1 MKILKQ
7 KRQQPGLLLGC
18 LLLILFFSQLVD
30 ARASDQVPEQKPTF
44 ANEVLK
50 GDFNAM
56 VERRQVRALVTYSKT
71 FYFHDKGRQKGLI
84 YEELMQF
91 EKFINKKLNKKN
103 LKVNVIFIPAA
114 RDRLL
119 PDLLAGRGDIAAA
132 NLTITPER
140 QEQVDF
146 SNPLL
151 TGVKELVVS
160 SPCSP
165 KIVSLE
171 DLSGKEIHVRE
182 SSSYYQSL
190 QRLNARF
197 KEEGKRAVRIVAAD
211 ENLEDEDL
219 LEMLNAGLIP
229 LIVVDSHKAKFW
241 DQIFGYIT
249 VHEDVA
255 VASES
260 DIAWAFRKDS
270 PELKA
275 VVNEYVE
282 QNKAGTLIGNILF
295 KRYLKS
301 TAFIKNS
308 TSEVEIEKFRKTI
321 DLFKKYAGQYGFDY
335 LMITAQAYQE
345 SQIDQSKKSPAGAIG
360 VMQVLPSTAADKNV
374 NIPGIHELENNIN
387 AGTKYMRFI
396 SDRYFAD
403 DSIDQQNRLL
413 LSFASYNA
421 GPAKIAKFRKE
432 AEEQGLDPNKWFQN
446 VELVAAK
453 RIGRETVQYV
463 SNIYK
468 YWIAYSMVVEREKMH
483 KAASGELDGS

>member
-1 MKILKQ
+1 MI
-7 KRQQPGLLLGC
+7 GF
-18 LLLILFFSQLVD
+18 LLLILFFYQPVE
-30 ARASDQVPEQKPTF
+30 ARASDQITEQKPIF
-44 ANEVLK
+44 AEEIWK
-50 GDFNAM
+50 GDFKAM
-56 VERRQVRALVTYSKT
+56 VTRRQVRVLVAYSKT
-71 FYFHDKGRQKGLI
+71 FYFLDKGQQKGLI
-84 YEELMQF
+84 YEEMMQF
-91 EKFINKKLNKKN
+91 EKFINKKLNNKN
-103 LKVNVIFIPAA
+103 LSVNVIFIPVA

-119 PDLLAGRGDIAAA
+119 PDLLAGRGDIASA
-132 NLTITPER
+132 NLTIIPER

-146 SNPLL
+146 SDPLL

-160 SPCSP
+160 GPYSP
-165 KIVSLE
+165 KIVSIE

-197 KEEGKRAVRIVAAD
+197 KEEGKSAVRIVAAD

-219 LEMLNAGLIP
+219 LEMLNAGLIT
-229 LIVVDSHKAKFW
+229 LVVVDSHKARFW

-249 VHEDVA
+249 VHEGVA
-255 VASES
+255 VDSES

-275 VVNEYVE
+275 MVNEFVM

-295 KRYLKS
+295 QRYLKS
-301 TAFIKNS
+301 TAYIKNS

-321 DLFKKYAGQYGFDY
+321 DLFKNYAGQYGFDY

-345 SQIDQSKKSPAGAIG
+345 SQIDQNKTSPDGAIG

-374 NIPGIHELENNIN
+374 NIPDIHKLENNIH
-387 AGTKYMRFI
+387 AGTKYLRFI

-403 DSIDQQNRLL
+403 DSIDPQNRLL

-421 GPAKIAKFRKE
+421 GPVKIVRLRKE
-432 AEEQGLDPNKWFQN
+432 AEEQGLDPNKWFHN

-468 YWIAYSMVVEREKMH
+468 YWIAYSMVLEREKVRTT
-483 KAASGELDGS
+483 ASGG

>member
-1 MKILKQ
+1 M
-7 KRQQPGLLLGC
+7 
-18 LLLILFFSQLVD
+18 
-30 ARASDQVPEQKPTF
+30 ARASDQIIEQKPVF
-44 ANEVLK
+44 AEEIWK
-50 GDFNAM
+50 GDFKAM
-56 VERRQVRALVTYSKT
+56 VERRQVRALVAYSKT
-71 FYFHDKGRQKGLI
+71 FYFLDKGQQKGLI

-91 EKFINKKLNKKN
+91 EKYINKKLNNKN
-103 LKVNVIFIPAA
+103 LTVNVIFIPVA

-119 PDLLAGRGDIAAA
+119 PDLLAGRGDIASA
-132 NLTITPER
+132 NLTIIPER

-146 SNPLL
+146 SDPLL

-160 SPCSP
+160 GPYSP
-165 KIVSLE
+165 KIVSVE

-197 KEEGKRAVRIVAAD
+197 KREGKSAVRIVAAD
-211 ENLEDEDL
+211 ENLEDQGTPML
-219 LEMLNAGLIP
+219 LIAGLIAFV
-229 LIVVDSHKAKFW
+229 VVDSHKARFW

-249 VHEDVA
+249 VHEGVA

-275 VVNEYVE
+275 MVNEFVK
-282 QNKAGTLIGNILF
+282 QNRAGTLIGNILF

-301 TAFIKNS
+301 TAYIKNS

-321 DLFKKYAGQYGFDY
+321 DLFKNYAGQYGFDY

-345 SQIDQSKKSPAGAIG
+345 SQIDQNKTSPDGAIG

-374 NIPGIHELENNIN
+374 NISNIHELENNIH
-387 AGTKYMRFI
+387 AGTKYLRFI

-403 DSIDQQNRLL
+403 DSIDPQNRLL

-421 GPAKIAKFRKE
+421 GPVKIVRLRKE

-453 RIGRETVQYV
+453 RIGRETVHYV

-468 YWIAYSMVVEREKMH
+468 YWIAYSMVLEPESVRKE
-483 KAASGELDGS
+483 ASGG